1 MGVHRD
7 RDFDRSWLALF
18 AEELKVAR
26 SRAGL
31 SQEQLGDKIGY
42 SASLVAKIETCR
54 GAPTMD
60 FAKRCDEALE
70 TGGTLARMHKFVGRA
85 PFPSWFRP
93 FVDYE
98 ATAKSLRLFEHV
110 LVPGLLQTEEY
121 ARAVLS
127 TRPNTTEEETEQLVS
142 ARLERQAILGPGDP
156 PLLWVVLDEG
166 VLHRQVGDNAVMKGQ
181 LLHLAE
187 MSRRPNITVEAVP
200 YSAGAHGG
208 LLGAFVIAEFED
220 APAIVYLETAA
231 GGQIAEEPSTVAQVM
246 LTFDTLRSEGLPRG
260 ASRDLIMKVAEEKWT

>member
-1 MGVHRD
+1 VHRD

-26 SRAGL
+26 SRAGW
-31 SQEQLGDKIGY
+31 SQEQLADKIGY

-54 GAPTMD
+54 GVPTLD

-70 TGGTLARMHKFVGRA
+70 AGGALSRMHKFLGQA

-98 ATAKSLRLFEHV
+98 AAAKSLKFFEHV
-110 LVPGLLQTEEY
+110 LVPGLLQTQEY
-121 ARAVLS
+121 ARAVLG
-127 TRPNTTEEETEQLVS
+127 TRPNTTDEVVDQLVD
-142 ARLERQAILGPGDP
+142 ARLERQAILAGDDP
-156 PLLWVVLDEG
+156 PLLWVTLDEG
-166 VLHRQVGDNAVMKGQ
+166 VLHRLVGDAGVMRGQ
-181 LLHLAE
+181 VQHLAE
-187 MSRRPNITVEAVP
+187 VSRLPNVTVQVVP

-208 LLGAFVIAEFED
+208 LLGAFVIAEFVD

-231 GGQIAEEPSTVAQVM
+231 GGQIAEDPSMVAQVM
-246 LTFDTLRSEGLPRG
+246 LIFDTLRSEGLPRG
-260 ASRDLIMKVAEEKWT
+260 ASRHLIMKVAEETWT

>member
-1 MGVHRD
+1 MHRD

-18 AEELKVAR
+18 AEELKLA
-26 SRAGL
+26 RAGAGR
-31 SQEQLGDKIGY
+31 SQEQLADEIGY

-54 GAPTMD
+54 GVPTLD
-60 FAKRCDEALE
+60 FARRCDDALG
-70 TGGTLARMHKFVGRA
+70 TGGTLGRIHKFLGKA

-98 ATAKSLRLFEHV
+98 AAAKSLRLFEHV

-121 ARAVLS
+121 ARAVLA
-127 TRPNTTEEETEQLVS
+127 TRPNTTEEETDQLVS
-142 ARLERQAILGPGDP
+142 ARLERQAILAPDDP

-166 VLHRQVGDNAVMKGQ
+166 VLHREVGDGTVMKGQ
-181 LLHLAE
+181 PLHLAE
-187 MSRRPNITVEAVP
+187 MSRRPNIALEVVP
-200 YSAGAHGG
+200 YSTGAHGG

-231 GGQIAEEPSTVAQVM
+231 GGQIAEDPSMVAQVR
-246 LTFDTLRSEGLPRG
+246 LSFDTLRSEGLPRG